1 MKPLMQVHAA
11 AAVQLRATCEND
23 FFPLHLENVNTELS
37 TYRLNKACFLAVL
50 NNAHPYSD

>member
-23 FFPLHLENVNTELS
+23 FFPHHLENVNTELS